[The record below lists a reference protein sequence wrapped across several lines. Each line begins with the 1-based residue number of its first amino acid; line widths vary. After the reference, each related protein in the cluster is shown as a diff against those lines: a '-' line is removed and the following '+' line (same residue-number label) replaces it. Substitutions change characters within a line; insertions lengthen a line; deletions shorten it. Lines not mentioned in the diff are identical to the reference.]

1 MRLIKK
7 LCEWQ
12 EPKDVANALIQEWGH
27 AGFIWLDGDGSP
39 LGRWV
44 TLATKPIDEKC
55 CRRLTTN
62 QDKSNPFE
70 ILRNLEEGHWTGWL
84 SYEAGAWIEP
94 KNTWKLDSMATLWIA
109 SHDPILKFDLHTKQ
123 LWIEGSKNED
133 INSLAN
139 WLENSRD
146 NLNKKNIN
154 SNNIENKYSIPI
166 NSWKWLTNEKGFL
179 HQVDEIKNLIASG
192 DLFQA
197 NLSTCCTAEIP
208 VPLQAIEIFNR
219 LRNHC
224 PAPFS
229 AFIGGSGEAKGEI
242 ILSSSPERFMKV
254 LPNGEVETRPIKGTR
269 PRNLDPIKDAEL
281 AADLVCSTK
290 DRAENIMI
298 VDLLRNDLGKVCQP
312 GTIKV
317 SQLVGLETY
326 AKVHHLTSVINGF
339 LQSSKEWVDVLEASW
354 PGGSISGAPKIR
366 ACERLQKLEPTARGP
381 YCGSLLHIDWNG
393 TFDSNILIRS
403 LMIKD
408 QEIRAHAGCGIVAD
422 SNSQTEA
429 EELKWKLIPLLE
441 ALE

>member
-1 MRLIKK
+1 
-7 LCEWQ
+7 
-12 EPKDVANALIQEWGH
+12 
-27 AGFIWLDGDGSP
+27 
-39 LGRWV
+39 
-44 TLATKPIDEKC
+44 
-55 CRRLTTN
+55 
-62 QDKSNPFE
+62 
-70 ILRNLEEGHWTGWL
+70 
-84 SYEAGAWIEP
+84 
-94 KNTWKLDSMATLWIA
+94 MATLWIA

-339 LQSSKEWVDVLEASW
+339 LESSKEWVDVLEASW